1 METKET
7 LDMLIRVVLFL
18 PFIIFLIYFFGKY
31 GGAKL
36 QSIQNGKY
44 MKILD
49 RMPLSKENSLL
60 ITKIG
65 EKGYV
70 ISSTQN
76 RVEIL
81 KELDEDELRKI
92 EESKNNYE
100 YVNVKSITT
109 KLKIKREDKQ

>member
-1 METKET
+1 MEARET
-7 LDMLIRVVLFL
+7 LDMLIKIVLFL

-36 QSIQNGKY
+36 QSIQNGRY

-49 RMPLSKENSLL
+49 RMPLSRENSLL

-81 KELDEDELRKI
+81 KELDEDELRKF

-100 YVNVKSITT
+100 YESVKNIVT
-109 KLKIKREDKQ
+109 KLKIKREDK

>member
-1 METKET
+1 
-7 LDMLIRVVLFL
+7 
-18 PFIIFLIYFFGKY
+18 
-31 GGAKL
+31 
-36 QSIQNGKY
+36 

-92 EESKNNYE
+92 EESKIIMNM
-100 YVNVKSITT
+100 
-109 KLKIKREDKQ
+109 